1 MRPADVQR
9 FLDRLAG
16 AVGASQEQTPHQ

>member
-1 MRPADVQR
+1 MKPADVQG

-16 AVGASQEQTPHQ
+16 GVGASQEQTPHQ